1 MRLIERRT
9 KDHESPGEDL
19 VSAAR
24 ATMSWFAA
32 KSRRLVLIG
41 LLWVPFAAARPAIAI
56 EQSVADDLQLSPE
69 SRNTFARLQDQ
80 WLEWLAAS
88 YQADAERAEAALK
101 SLLADAEHLDMGR
114 LPDLSLGAAG
124 RAVEFASQGDF
135 EVAAWCLGAAER
147 LDPNRPEVAF
157 AAARVA
163 RLAGRYTDV
172 VRWTA
177 KAYSRLL
184 KVPLYRSLWLSNLSL
199 WILVAVLAA
208 GAIFVGLL
216 MATRGA
222 ELLHDL
228 LGLIERFLPGPV
240 AMVLAAAF
248 LLWPVLLPA
257 GLLWLVVY
265 WSILLWSYGSVAERA
280 VLIGLWVVL
289 GVTPLLLNEQ
299 RQRVRIELAPA
310 TISMENLEEGRLKG
324 TLLRDLTSL
333 QAALPDSNAVN
344 HLLADLY
351 CRLGEWDLARG
362 LYLDVLEEEP
372 RNTTALNNLGA
383 CFYHAGD
390 HIQAV
395 EYFQQ
400 ATATEGPSAAA
411 HFNLSQIYSDHYRF
425 RQAARELQTARSL
438 ESSGV
443 GRWLSRAA
451 TEKVIVL
458 SGGIG
463 RSDEVRTQLR
473 SIWRSGEA
481 DSRWSALWPSTL
493 PLPLALAFLAIAT
506 GLYLIVRRGRE
517 GKPTTQSLDRDDS
530 GRWLQFLLP
539 GYAEAEAGRPLS
551 AFLAVLLPI
560 ALLTLPLIDNLGYRQ
575 PILFA
580 PGGALLLAF
589 SVLML
594 TIYLGVRV
602 WRLRT

>member
-1 MRLIERRT
+1 M
-9 KDHESPGEDL
+9 
-19 VSAAR
+19 SATR
-24 ATMSWFAA
+24 PTVVQRA
-32 KSRRLVLIG
+32 KSGRGSLLFV
-41 LLWVPFAAARPAIAI
+41 LLWVAIVSAVPAGAV
-56 EQSVADDLQLSPE
+56 EQSVADDLKLSPK

-88 YQADAERAEAALK
+88 YQADAERAEAALNA
-101 SLLADAEHLDMGR
+101 LLSDAERLDMRR

-124 RAVEFASQGDF
+124 RAVEFGARGDF
-135 EVAAWCLGAAER
+135 EVAAWCLSAAER
-147 LDPNRPEVAF
+147 LDPARPEVAF

-163 RLAGRYTDV
+163 RMEGEYLEM

-177 KAYSRLL
+177 TAYSRLL
-184 KVPLYRSLWLSNLSL
+184 EVPLYRSLWLSNLSL
-199 WILVAVLAA
+199 WGLVVLLAT
-208 GAIFVGLL
+208 GALFVGLL

-222 ELLHDL
+222 ELLHDV
-228 LGLIERFLPGPV
+228 LGFNERFLPGPV
-240 AMVLAAAF
+240 AMVLTAAF
-248 LLWPVLLPA
+248 LMWPVLLPA

-333 QAALPDSNAVN
+333 QAALPDNNAVT

-372 RNTTALNNLGA
+372 RNTTALNNTGV
-383 CFYHAGD
+383 CFFHDGD

-400 ATATEGPSAAA
+400 ATATDGPSAAA

-425 RQAARELQTARSL
+425 SQAGRELQTARTLNSAM
-438 ESSGV
+438 V
-443 GRWLSRAA
+443 GKWLSRAA
-451 TEKVIVL
+451 TEKVIVQ
-458 SGGIG
+458 SGGIA
-463 RSDEVRTQLR
+463 RSDDVRAELR
-473 SIWRSGEA
+473 SAWRSGEA

-493 PLPLALAFLAIAT
+493 PLPLALAFLAIAA
-506 GLYLIVRRGRE
+506 GLYLIVRRGRKN
-517 GKPTTQSLDRDDS
+517 KPEMQFVDRGQS
-530 GRWLQFLLP
+530 GRWLTMLLP
-539 GYAEAEAGRPLS
+539 GFAEAEAGQPLR
-551 AFLAVLLPI
+551 AFLAVLVPV
-560 ALLTLPLIDNLGYRQ
+560 ALVTLPLIDKLGYRQ

-580 PGGALLLAF
+580 PGGTLLLTV
-589 SVLML
+589 SVILL
-594 TIYLGVRV
+594 ATYFGARL
-602 WRLRT
+602 WRLRA

>member
-1 MRLIERRT
+1 MSKTRATAGKIAAQVCRPRILLLLSI
-9 KDHESPGEDL
+9 PL
-19 VSAAR
+19 AAASAA
-24 ATMSWFAA
+24 
-32 KSRRLVLIG
+32 
-41 LLWVPFAAARPAIAI
+41 PAV
-56 EQSVADDLQLSPE
+56 EQSVTDDLKLSQE
-69 SRNTFARLQDQ
+69 SRNTFASLQDQ

-88 YQADAERAEAALK
+88 YQADADRAEAALGG
-101 SLLADAEHLDMGR
+101 LLEEAERLDMGR

-124 RAVEFASQGDF
+124 RAVEFAAQGDF
-135 EVAAWCLGAAER
+135 EVAHWCLRAAEK
-147 LDPNRPEVAF
+147 LDPDRPEVAF

-163 RLAGRYTDV
+163 KRQGHFLDMA
-172 VRWTA
+172 RWSA

-199 WILVAVLAA
+199 WLLVAVLAS

-228 LGLIERFLPGPV
+228 LGFIERFLPHT
-240 AMVLAAAF
+240 ASMVLTAAF

-280 VLIGLWVVL
+280 VLIGVWVIL

-333 QAALPDSNAVN
+333 QAALPDSNAVT

-362 LYLDVLEEEP
+362 HYMDVLEEEP
-372 RNTTALNNLGA
+372 RNTTALINAGA
-383 CFYHAGD
+383 CFYHADD
-390 HIQAV
+390 HIQAID
-395 EYFQQ
+395 YFRR
-400 ATATEGPSAAA
+400 ATATDGPTAAA

-425 RQAARELQTARSL
+425 RQAGRELQMARTLDGAS
-438 ESSGV
+438 V
-443 GRWLSRAA
+443 GKWLNKAA
-451 TEKVIVL
+451 TEKMIVL

-463 RSDEVRTQLR
+463 RSGEVRDQLR
-473 SIWRSGEA
+473 SVWQSGDA
-481 DSRWSALWPSTL
+481 DSRWLALWPSTL
-493 PLPLALAFLAIAT
+493 PLPLALAFIAIAV
-506 GLYLIVRRGRE
+506 GFHLIVRRRRRV
-517 GKPTTQSLDRDDS
+517 KPKAPVLERVQR
-530 GRWLQFLLP
+530 GRWLRMLLP
-539 GYAEAEAGRPLS
+539 GLAEAEAGQPLR
-551 AFLAVLLPI
+551 ALLAVLLPI
-560 ALLTLPLIDNLGYRQ
+560 ALLTIPLIDRLGYRQ

-580 PGGALLLAF
+580 PGGVGLVTVSACLLMA
-589 SVLML
+589 
-594 TIYLGVRV
+594 YLGARFV
-602 WRLRT
+602 RLRI

>member
-1 MRLIERRT
+1 LLV
-9 KDHESPGEDL
+9 PF
-19 VSAAR
+19 VSA
-24 ATMSWFAA
+24 
-32 KSRRLVLIG
+32 V
-41 LLWVPFAAARPAIAI
+41 PAIAI
-56 EQSVADDLQLSPE
+56 EQSVADDLKLSLE
-69 SRNTFARLQDQ
+69 SRNAFARLQDQ

-88 YQADAERAEAALK
+88 YQADADRAEAALD
-101 SLLADAEHLDMGR
+101 SLLADADRLDMSR

-135 EVAAWCLGAAER
+135 EVAAWCLSAAER

-157 AAARVA
+157 AAARVS
-163 RLAGRYTDV
+163 RLAGRYLDV

-177 KAYSRLL
+177 RAYSRMLD
-184 KVPLYRSLWLSNLSL
+184 VPLYRSLWLSNLSL
-199 WILVAVLAA
+199 WMLVAVLAS

-228 LGLIERFLPGPV
+228 LGFIKRFLPGPMT
-240 AMVLAAAF
+240 MVLTAAF

-333 QAALPDSNAVN
+333 QSALPDSNAVN

-372 RNTTALNNLGA
+372 RNTTALNNAGA
-383 CFYHAGD
+383 CFYHAND

-400 ATATEGPSAAA
+400 ATSTEGPSAAA

-425 RQAARELQTARSL
+425 SAAGRELQTARSL
-438 ESSGV
+438 DSAGV
-443 GRWLSRAA
+443 GKWLSRAA
-451 TEKVIVL
+451 TEKIIVL

-463 RSDEVRTQLR
+463 RSNEVRTELR
-473 SIWRSGEA
+473 STWRSGEA
-481 DSRWSALWPSTL
+481 TSRWSALWPSTL

-506 GLYLIVRRGRE
+506 GLYLIVRRGR
-517 GKPTTQSLDRDDS
+517 GSMPVAPSLDSDRS
-530 GRWLQFLLP
+530 GRWPYMLLP
-539 GYAEAEAGRPLS
+539 GYAEAEAGQPLR

-560 ALLTLPLIDNLGYRQ
+560 ALLTLPLIDKLGYRQ

-580 PGGALLLAF
+580 PSGALLLAV
-589 SVLML
+589 SVLL
-594 TIYLGVRV
+594 LVIYLGARV
-602 WRLRT
+602 LRLRT

>member
-1 MRLIERRT
+1 MSPMPPTAVRL
-9 KDHESPGEDL
+9 
-19 VSAAR
+19 AAR
-24 ATMSWFAA
+24 
-32 KSRRLVLIG
+32 SRWWILVG
-41 LLWVPFAAARPAIAI
+41 LLCMAHGAAGPAVAI
-56 EQSVADDLQLSPE
+56 EQSVADDLKLSLE

-88 YQADAERAEAALK
+88 YQADADRAEAALDA
-101 SLLADAEHLDMGR
+101 LLADADHLDMRR

-124 RAVEFASQGDF
+124 RAIEFASQGDF

-163 RLAGRYTDV
+163 RLEGRQWEGL
-172 VRWTA
+172 RWTA
-177 KAYSRLL
+177 RAFSRLL

-199 WILVAVLAA
+199 WLLVVVLAS
-208 GAIFVGLL
+208 GAILVGLL

-228 LGLIERFLPGPV
+228 LGFIERFLPGPV
-240 AMVLAAAF
+240 AMALTAAF

-280 VLIGLWVVL
+280 VLVGLWVVL
-289 GVTPLLLNEQ
+289 GVAPLWLNEQ

-333 QAALPDSNAVN
+333 QAALPDSNAVT

-362 LYLDVLEEEP
+362 LYLEVLEEEP
-372 RNTTALNNLGA
+372 RNTTALINTGA
-383 CFYHAGD
+383 CFYHDGD

-400 ATATEGPSAAA
+400 ATATDGPSAAA

-425 RQAARELQTARSL
+425 RQAGRELQMARTLNSAA
-438 ESSGV
+438 V
-443 GRWLSRAA
+443 GGWLSRAA
-451 TEKVIVL
+451 TEKMIVL

-463 RSDEVRTQLR
+463 RSDEVRTELR
-473 SIWRSGEA
+473 SAWRSGEV

-493 PLPLALAFLAIAT
+493 PLPLALVFLAISG
-506 GLYLIVRRGRE
+506 GLYLIVRRGRKN
-517 GKPTTQSLDRDDS
+517 KPAMPPLDGDPS
-530 GRWLQFLLP
+530 GRWLYSLLP
-539 GYAEAEAGRPLS
+539 GYAEAEARQPLR

-560 ALLTLPLIDNLGYRQ
+560 ALMTLPLISKLGYRQ

-580 PGGALLLAF
+580 PGGLVLLVVCVSLLA
-589 SVLML
+589 
-594 TIYLGVRV
+594 IYLGARFL
-602 WRLRT
+602 RLRT

>member
-1 MRLIERRT
+1 MSDARSEPLRR
-9 KDHESPGEDL
+9 
-19 VSAAR
+19 AAWR
-24 ATMSWFAA
+24 
-32 KSRRLVLIG
+32 RRLP
-41 LLWVPFAAARPAIAI
+41 LLGILFVSFGFVVPLAAI
-56 EQSVADDLQLSPE
+56 EQSVADDLQLSVE
-69 SRNTFARLQDQ
+69 SRNAFARLQDQ

-88 YQADAERAEAALK
+88 YQADAERAEAALNA
-101 SLLADAEHLDMGR
+101 LLADAERLDMGR

-124 RAVEFASQGDF
+124 RAVEFATQGDF
-135 EVAAWCLGAAER
+135 EVAAWCLRAAER
-147 LDPNRPEVAF
+147 LDPNRPDVAF

-163 RLAGRYTDV
+163 RLDGRIMEAA
-172 VRWTA
+172 RWTA
-177 KAYSRLL
+177 RAYSRLFR
-184 KVPLYRSLWLSNLSL
+184 VPLYRSLWLSNLSL
-199 WILVAVLAA
+199 WTLVVLLAS

-216 MATRGA
+216 MATRGS

-228 LGLIERFLPGPV
+228 LGFIERFLPGSV
-240 AMVLAAAF
+240 AMLLTAGF

-280 VLIGLWVVL
+280 VLVGLWVVL

-333 QAALPDSNAVN
+333 QAALPDSNAVT

-372 RNTTALNNLGA
+372 RNTTALNNTGV
-383 CFYHAGD
+383 CFFHDGD

-395 EYFQQ
+395 AYFQQ
-400 ATATEGPSAAA
+400 ATATDGPGAAA

-425 RQAARELQTARSL
+425 RQAGRELQIARRLDSA
-438 ESSGV
+438 SV
-443 GRWLSRAA
+443 GEWLTRAA
-451 TEKVIVL
+451 TEKVIVQ

-463 RSDEVRTQLR
+463 RSDEVRNELR
-473 SIWRSGEA
+473 SVWRSGES

-506 GLYLIVRRGRE
+506 GLYWIVRRGR
-517 GKPTTQSLDRDDS
+517 KNRPTGSSFDKNRS
-530 GRWLQFLLP
+530 GRWIYMLLP
-539 GYAEAEAGRPLS
+539 GYAEAEAGQTLR
-551 AFLAVLLPI
+551 AFLAVLLPV
-560 ALLTLPLIDNLGYRQ
+560 ALLTIPLIGKLGYRQ

-580 PGGALLLAF
+580 PDTTMLLLL
-589 SVLML
+589 SVVLL
-594 TIYLGVRV
+594 AIYLGARV
-602 WRLRT
+602 WRLRI

>member
-1 MRLIERRT
+1 MSATRPAVVQRAQWGRGSLLFVLLWVAI
-9 KDHESPGEDL
+9 
-19 VSAAR
+19 VSAAPTG
-24 ATMSWFAA
+24 A
-32 KSRRLVLIG
+32 V
-41 LLWVPFAAARPAIAI
+41 
-56 EQSVADDLQLSPE
+56 EQSVADDLKLSLE

-88 YQADAERAEAALK
+88 YQADAERAEAALGA
-101 SLLADAEHLDMGR
+101 LLSDADQLDMRR

-124 RAVEFASQGDF
+124 RAVEFAARGDF
-135 EVAAWCLGAAER
+135 EVAAWCLSAAER
-147 LDPNRPEVAF
+147 LDPERPEVAF

-163 RLAGRYTDV
+163 RMEGEYFEM
-172 VRWTA
+172 VRRTA
-177 KAYSRLL
+177 SAFSRLL
-184 KVPLYRSLWLSNLSL
+184 EVPLYRSLWLSNLSL
-199 WILVAVLAA
+199 WGLVVLLAT
-208 GAIFVGLL
+208 GALFVGLL

-222 ELLHDL
+222 ELLHDV
-228 LGLIERFLPGPV
+228 LGFNERFLPGPV
-240 AMVLAAAF
+240 AMVLTAAF

-333 QAALPDSNAVN
+333 QAALPDNNAVT

-372 RNTTALNNLGA
+372 RNTTALNNTGV
-383 CFYHAGD
+383 CFFHDGD

-400 ATATEGPSAAA
+400 ATATDGPSAAA

-425 RQAARELQTARSL
+425 RQAGRELQTARTLNSAM
-438 ESSGV
+438 V
-443 GRWLSRAA
+443 GEWLSRAA
-451 TEKVIVL
+451 TEKVIVQ
-458 SGGIG
+458 SGGIS
-463 RSDEVRTQLR
+463 RSDEVRAELR
-473 SIWRSGEA
+473 SVWRSGEA

-493 PLPLALAFLAIAT
+493 PLPLAMAFLAIAA
-506 GLYLIVRRGRE
+506 GLYLIVRRGRKN
-517 GKPTTQSLDRDDS
+517 KPDLQFVDRDRS
-530 GRWLQFLLP
+530 GRWLTMLLP
-539 GYAEAEAGRPLS
+539 GYAEAEAGQSLR
-551 AFLAVLLPI
+551 AFLAVLAPV
-560 ALLTLPLIDNLGYRQ
+560 ALVTLPLIDKLGYRQ

-580 PGGALLLAF
+580 PGGTLLLAV
-589 SVLML
+589 SVVLL
-594 TIYLGVRV
+594 AIYFGVRL
-602 WRLRT
+602 WRLRV

>member
-1 MRLIERRT
+1 M
-9 KDHESPGEDL
+9 
-19 VSAAR
+19 SAAPS
-24 ATMSWFAA
+24 TMAWLAA
-32 KSRRLVLIG
+32 RCRWLVLIG
-41 LLWVPFAAARPAIAI
+41 LLSVPFGSTRPAAAI
-56 EQSVADDLQLSPE
+56 EQSVADDLKLSLE
-69 SRNTFARLQDQ
+69 SRNAFARLQDQ

-88 YQADAERAEAALK
+88 YQADAERAEAALN
-101 SLLADAEHLDMGR
+101 SLLADADRLDMSR

-135 EVAAWCLGAAER
+135 EVADWCLGAAER

-163 RLAGRYTDV
+163 RLAGRYTQV

-177 KAYSRLL
+177 RAYSRLL

-199 WILVAVLAA
+199 WILVAVLAS

-222 ELLHDL
+222 ELQHDL
-228 LGLIERFLPGPV
+228 LGFIERFIPGPM
-240 AMVLAAAF
+240 AMVLTAAF

-257 GLLWLVVY
+257 GLLWLAVY

-333 QAALPDSNAVN
+333 QAALPDSNAVI

-362 LYLDVLEEEP
+362 LYLDVLEDEP
-372 RNTTALNNLGA
+372 RNTTALNNTGA
-383 CFYHAGD
+383 CFYYAND

-400 ATATEGPSAAA
+400 ATSTQGPSAAA

-425 RQAARELQTARSL
+425 SQAGRELHAARNLDSA
-438 ESSGV
+438 GV
-443 GRWLSRAA
+443 GRWLSQAA
-451 TEKVIVL
+451 TEKIIVL

-463 RSDEVRTQLR
+463 RSDEVRTELR
-473 SIWRSGEA
+473 SVWRSGEA

-506 GLYLIVRRGRE
+506 GLYLIVRRGRR
-517 GKPTTQSLDRDDS
+517 GKPAVPSVDRDH
-530 GRWLQFLLP
+530 GGHWLYMLVP
-539 GYAEAEAGRPLS
+539 GYAEAEAGQPLR

-560 ALLTLPLIDNLGYRQ
+560 ALLTLPLIDKLGYRQ

-580 PGGALLLAF
+580 PGGPLLLAV
-589 SVLML
+589 SVLL
-594 TIYLGVRV
+594 LVLYLGGRAL
-602 WRLRT
+602 RLRT

>member
-1 MRLIERRT
+1 M
-9 KDHESPGEDL
+9 
-19 VSAAR
+19 
-24 ATMSWFAA
+24 
-32 KSRRLVLIG
+32 VLLG
-41 LLWVPFAAARPAIAI
+41 LLWFAFGAARPSAAI
-56 EQSVADDLQLSPE
+56 EQSVADDLKLSLE
-69 SRNTFARLQDQ
+69 SRNAFASLQDQ

-88 YQADAERAEAALK
+88 YQADADRAEAALN
-101 SLLADAEHLDMGR
+101 SLLADADRLDMGR

-135 EVAAWCLGAAER
+135 EVAAWCLRAAER

-163 RLAGRYTDV
+163 RRAGRYTQA

-177 KAYSRLL
+177 RAYSRLL
-184 KVPLYRSLWLSNLSL
+184 KVPLYRSLWLSNVAL
-199 WILVAVLAA
+199 WILVAVLAS

-222 ELLHDL
+222 ELQHDL
-228 LGLIERFLPGPV
+228 FGFIERFLPGPM
-240 AMVLAAAF
+240 AMVLTVAF

-265 WSILLWSYGSVAERA
+265 WSILLWSYGSVAERT
-280 VLIGLWVVL
+280 VLIGLWLVL

-310 TISMENLEEGRLKG
+310 TVSMENLEEGRLKG

-372 RNTTALNNLGA
+372 RNTTALNNTGA
-383 CFYHAGD
+383 CFYYVND

-400 ATATEGPSAAA
+400 ATSTDGPSAAA

-425 RQAARELQTARSL
+425 SQAARELQTARSL
-438 ESSGV
+438 DSAGV
-443 GRWLSRAA
+443 GRWLSLGA
-451 TEKVIVL
+451 TEKIIVL

-463 RSDEVRTQLR
+463 RSDEVRAELR
-473 SIWRSGEA
+473 SVWRSGEA

-493 PLPLALAFLAIAT
+493 PLPLALAFLAISS
-506 GLYLIVRRGRE
+506 GLYLIVRRGRRSR
-517 GKPTTQSLDRDDS
+517 PVASSLDRDGS
-530 GRWLQFLLP
+530 GRWLIMLLP
-539 GYAEAEAGRPLS
+539 GYAEAEAGQPLR

-560 ALLTLPLIDNLGYRQ
+560 ALLTLPLVDKLGYRQ

-580 PGGALLLAF
+580 PSGALLLAV
-589 SVLML
+589 SVLLLMV
-594 TIYLGVRV
+594 YLVGRGL
-602 WRLRT
+602 RLRT

>member
-1 MRLIERRT
+1 MRMVRPSSVWPPARVRWLALFA
-9 KDHESPGEDL
+9 L
-19 VSAAR
+19 VY
-24 ATMSWFAA
+24 
-32 KSRRLVLIG
+32 I
-41 LLWVPFAAARPAIAI
+41 PFGSVAPLGAI
-56 EQSVADDLQLSPE
+56 EQSVADDLQLSLE
-69 SRNTFARLQDQ
+69 SRNAFARLQDQ

-88 YQADAERAEAALK
+88 YQADADRAEAALNA
-101 SLLADAEHLDMGR
+101 LLSDADRLDMRR

-124 RAVEFASQGDF
+124 RAVEFAIQGDF
-135 EVAAWCLGAAER
+135 EVSAWCLRAAER

-163 RLAGRYTDV
+163 RLEGELLEVA
-172 VRWTA
+172 RWTA
-177 KAYSRLL
+177 RAYSRLL
-184 KVPLYRSLWLSNLSL
+184 RVPLYRSLWLSNLSL
-199 WILVAVLAA
+199 WTLGVLLAS

-216 MATRGA
+216 MATRGT

-228 LGLIERFLPGPV
+228 LGFIERFLPSPV
-240 AMVLAAAF
+240 AMALTAGF

-257 GLLWLVVY
+257 GLLWLVIY

-333 QAALPDSNAVN
+333 QAALPDSNAVI

-351 CRLGEWDLARG
+351 CRLGEWDLARE

-372 RNTTALNNLGA
+372 RNTTALNNTGV
-383 CFYHAGD
+383 CFYHDGD

-425 RQAARELQTARSL
+425 RQAGRELQSARRL
-438 ESSGV
+438 DGARV
-443 GRWLSRAA
+443 GEWLSRAA

-458 SGGIG
+458 CGGIG
-463 RSDEVRTQLR
+463 RSDEVRTELR
-473 SIWRSGEA
+473 SVWRSGEA
-481 DSRWSALWPSTL
+481 GSRWSALWPSTL

-506 GLYLIVRRGRE
+506 GLYWIVRRGR
-517 GKPTTQSLDRDDS
+517 GVRQTATSLDKERN
-530 GRWLQFLLP
+530 GRWLYMLLP
-539 GYAEAEAGRPLS
+539 GYAEAEAGQPLR
-551 AFLAVLLPI
+551 AFLAVLLPV
-560 ALLTLPLIDNLGYRQ
+560 ALLTMPLVGKLGYRQ

-580 PGGALLLAF
+580 SSGTLLLVVSSF
-589 SVLML
+589 LLV
-594 TIYLGVRV
+594 IYLGARV
-602 WRLRT
+602 WRWRI